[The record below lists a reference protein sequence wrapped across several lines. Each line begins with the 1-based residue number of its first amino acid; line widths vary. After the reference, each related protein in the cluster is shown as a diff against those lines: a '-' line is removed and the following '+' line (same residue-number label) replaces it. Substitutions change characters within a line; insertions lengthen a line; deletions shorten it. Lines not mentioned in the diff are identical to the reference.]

1 MKKTFTIRN
10 ITSAAIL
17 TALSIV
23 STMVFKLI
31 PMGDLVFLRFSLTP
45 SLIMFASLALG
56 PFYGAVVGV
65 AADFIPAMVFPTG
78 TYNFFIT
85 IVYAILG
92 VLPWIFEK
100 ITRKFRA
107 SLKPPLAVFIA
118 MGVILAGLAAVLFL
132 TDFVGGTVF
141 KGDYVLIVKFI
152 ILGIMVVVA
161 VACCISVTL
170 TNKKFE
176 RHILDYVDT
185 PSPNETALI
194 ALLCE
199 VLVMTILKSLA
210 FYVFYQIFGYNAEHP
225 ERSFQPPYEYFFIM
239 LLLGLPANVTISAI
253 SVYWMLVFD
262 HKQLHLR
269 LENKKDE

>member
-1 MKKTFTIRN
+1 MRKTFTIRN

-17 TALSIV
+17 TALSVI

-45 SLIMFASLALG
+45 SLIMFASLVLG
-56 PFYGAVVGV
+56 PFYGAIVGM
-65 AADFIPAMVFPTG
+65 AGDFIPAMVMPTG
-78 TYNFFIT
+78 AYNFFIT
-85 IVYAILG
+85 IVYGILG

-107 SLKPPLAVFIA
+107 SLKPPFAVFIA
-118 MGVILAGLAAVLFL
+118 MGVILAGLVVTLFL
-132 TDFVGGTVF
+132 TDFVGGQVF
-141 KGDYVLIVKFI
+141 KGDYVLVTKFI
-152 ILGIMVVVA
+152 ILGIMVLVS
-161 VACCISVTL
+161 VACCVSVTL
-170 TNKKFE
+170 TNKRFE
-176 RHILDYVDT
+176 QNVLEYSDM

-194 ALLCE
+194 SLLCE

-210 FYVFYQIFGYNAEHP
+210 FFLFYLIFGNGYSP
-225 ERSFQPPYEYFFIM
+225 SFEYLFLM

-269 LENKKDE
+269 LENAKKDE

>member
-17 TALSIV
+17 AALSVI

-45 SLIMFASLALG
+45 SLIMFASLVLG
-56 PFYGAVVGV
+56 PFYGAIVGM
-65 AADFIPAMVFPTG
+65 AGDFIPAMVMPTG
-78 TYNFFIT
+78 AYNFFIT
-85 IVYAILG
+85 IVYEILG

-100 ITRKFRA
+100 ITCKFRA
-107 SLKPPLAVFIA
+107 SLKPPFAVFIA
-118 MGVILAGLAAVLFL
+118 MGVILAGLVATLFL
-132 TDFVGGTVF
+132 TDFIGGQVF
-141 KGDYVLIVKFI
+141 KGDYVLVTKFI
-152 ILGIMVVVA
+152 ILGIMVLVSI
-161 VACCISVTL
+161 ACCVSVTL
-170 TNKKFE
+170 TNKRFE
-176 RHILDYVDT
+176 QNVLEYSDM

-194 ALLCE
+194 SLLCE

-210 FYVFYQIFGYNAEHP
+210 FFLFYLIFSNGYSP
-225 ERSFQPPYEYFFIM
+225 SFEYLFLM

-269 LENKKDE
+269 LENAKKDE